1 MNKVSYIKTQWFRLL
16 VSLFCFVMACI
27 YAFRPAPDT
36 STIEGLD
43 QMIGDAFN
51 FLMYFSS
58 FLIWVYASVV
68 DYYNDRLEVLE
79 KKADKYDALC
89 EEVSALYE
97 ANKIDREY
105 IHRLEQRI
113 QQIKYDMENPR

>member
-1 MNKVSYIKTQWFRLL
+1 
-16 VSLFCFVMACI
+16 
-27 YAFRPAPDT
+27 
-36 STIEGLD
+36 
-43 QMIGDAFN
+43 MIGDAFN
-51 FLMYFSS
+51 FLLYFSS
-58 FLIWVYASVV
+58 FLVWFYASVI

-89 EEVSALYE
+89 EEVSALHE

-113 QQIKYDMENPR
+113 QQIKYDMENPI

>member
-1 MNKVSYIKTQWFRLL
+1 MNKVSYIKTQWLRLL
-16 VSLFCFVMACI
+16 IALFCFVMACI

>member
-43 QMIGDAFN
+43 QMLGDAFN

-58 FLIWVYASVV
+58 FLIWVYASVI
-68 DYYNDRLEVLE
+68 DYFNDRLEVLE